1 MTVKRFSSFA
11 VLSCLL
17 KNYPKT
23 DVVCVFRKKIWWLL
37 DEKHI
42 NSFIYAFLDSDGKI
56 LKILDMVPCKE
67 DEWR

>member
-1 MTVKRFSSFA
+1 
-11 VLSCLL
+11 LL